1 MLGPIL
7 AFAAGAVV
15 LALLLAW
22 AARTPGP
29 GELARWAD
37 RYELDL
43 RRQDQPWVAGELRR
57 GRLLRTL
64 GFTAAFAV
72 GMGANI
78 WWVAV
83 HHPFTPPFPLNLL
96 IHPAAWTTGY
106 LSAAALAELTRR
118 ARDRQPVRAAA
129 LVPRRLV
136 DYLPGWMLW
145 TARGVAL
152 AVLALAPFAHRS
164 PPDDPSGP
172 GHGFVAGVAA
182 IAIAALVELALRSMV
197 GRRQPVATPAEL
209 AVDDAMR
216 STSIHRTAGA
226 GLAALL
232 FLLGEQVGGLAGAWP
247 VLSSVVGLSCY
258 GLAVGAWKDLTVP
271 LRWRIRR
278 AYGSG
283 ASGQTPLPRHD
294 PGRGPA

>member
-1 MLGPIL
+1 LTGSGPIL
-7 AFAAGAVV
+7 AFAAGATT

-22 AARTPGP
+22 AARTPAP
-29 GELARWAD
+29 GELGRWAA

-43 RRQDQPWVAGELRR
+43 RREDRPWVAGELRR

-64 GFTAAFAV
+64 GFTAAFTV

-78 WWVAV
+78 WWAAV
-83 HHPFTPPFPLNLL
+83 HRPSTAPFPLNLL
-96 IHPAAWTTGY
+96 LHPAAWATGY

-118 ARDRQPVRAAA
+118 GRDRQPVRAAA
-129 LVPRRLV
+129 LVPRRLG

-145 TARGVAL
+145 IERGVAL
-152 AVLALAPFAHRS
+152 AVLALAPLAHR
-164 PPDDPSGP
+164 
-172 GHGFVAGVAA
+172 
-182 IAIAALVELALRSMV
+182 
-197 GRRQPVATPAEL
+197 
-209 AVDDAMR
+209 
-216 STSIHRTAGA
+216 RTAGA

-232 FLLGEQVGGLAGAWP
+232 FLLGEQVGGLGGGWP
-247 VLSSVVGLSCY
+247 LLSSVVGLSCY

-283 ASGQTPLPRHD
+283 ASGQVPLSRHD

>member
-1 MLGPIL
+1 MLGLIF
-7 AFAAGAVV
+7 AFTAGAVT

-22 AARTPGP
+22 AGRTPGA
-29 GELARWAD
+29 GELGRWAA

-43 RRQDQPWVAGELRR
+43 RREDRPWVARELRR

-64 GFTAAFAV
+64 GFTAVFGI

-78 WWVAV
+78 WWGAV
-83 HHPFTPPFPLNLL
+83 HQVSTAPFPLNLL
-96 IHPAAWTTGY
+96 IHPAAWATGY
-106 LSAAALAELTRR
+106 LVGATVAELTRR
-118 ARDRQPVRAAA
+118 GRDRQPVRAAA
-129 LVPRRLV
+129 LVPRRLG

-145 TARGVAL
+145 VERGVAL
-152 AVLALAPFAHRS
+152 AVLALSPLPHLS

-172 GHGFVAGVAA
+172 GHGFMAGVAA
-182 IAIAALVELALRSMV
+182 IAIAAAVELALRSMV
-197 GRRQPVATPAEL
+197 VRRQPVATPAEL

-232 FLLGEQVGGLAGAWP
+232 FLLGEQAGGLPPRVWL
-247 VLSSVVGLSCY
+247 LSSVVGLLCY
-258 GLAVGAWKDLTVP
+258 GLAIGAWKDLTVP

-283 ASGQTPLPRHD
+283 GSGQAPLPRHD

>member
-7 AFAAGAVV
+7 AFAAGATT

-22 AARTPGP
+22 AARTPAP
-29 GELARWAD
+29 GELGRWAA

-43 RRQDQPWVAGELRR
+43 RREDRSWVAGELRR

-64 GFTAAFAV
+64 GSTAAFTV

-78 WWVAV
+78 WWAAV
-83 HHPFTPPFPLNLL
+83 HRPSTAPFPLNLL
-96 IHPAAWTTGY
+96 LHPAAWATGY

-118 ARDRQPVRAAA
+118 GRDRQPARAAA
-129 LVPRRLV
+129 LVPRRLG

-145 TARGVAL
+145 IERGVAL
-152 AVLALAPFAHRS
+152 AVLALAPLAHRS
-164 PPDDPSGP
+164 PLDDPSGP
-172 GHGFVAGVAA
+172 SHGFVAGAAA
-182 IAIAALVELALRSMV
+182 IAIAAVVELALRSMV

-209 AVDDAMR
+209 VVDDAMR

-232 FLLGEQVGGLAGAWP
+232 FLLGEQVGGLAGGWP
-247 VLSSVVGLSCY
+247 LLSSVVGLSCY

-283 ASGQTPLPRHD
+283 ASGQVPLPRHD